1 MLRVSGMVF
10 QDRRDAG
17 RVLAREVAALP
28 DLKDGVVL
36 GLPRGGV
43 PVAFEVARACGL
55 PLDILVVRKL
65 GVPGQEELAMGAIA
79 SGGTVVLNPDIL
91 RSTRIS
97 EETLRSVVERAKQEM
112 ERQEHAFRGGREAS
126 GIEGR
131 TVILVDDGLAT
142 GASMRA
148 AIGAVKTRAR
158 QVIVAV
164 PVGAKSTCD
173 QLRSEVDRVVCTLM
187 PEQFEAVGMFYRD
200 FDATSDEEVR
210 ALMRQGSGV
219 RDQGSETDEPENKTD
234 GANQGAPDAGI
245 TGQ

>member
-1 MLRVSGMVF
+1 MLRVSGVVF

-28 DLKDGVVL
+28 DLKDAVVL

-97 EETLRSVVERAKQEM
+97 EETLRVVVERAKQEM
-112 ERQEHAFRGGREAS
+112 ERQEHAFREGRGALE
-126 GIEGR
+126 IEGR

-148 AIGAVKTRAR
+148 AIGAVKPQAR

-173 QLRSEVDRVVCTLM
+173 ELAGEVDRLICVAT
-187 PEQFEAVGMFYRD
+187 PEPFEAVGMFYID
-200 FDATSDEEVR
+200 FEPTTDEEVR
-210 ALMRQGSGV
+210 ALIRQGSGV
-219 RDQGSETDEPENKTD
+219 RDQGSGR
-234 GANQGAPDAGI
+234 GAKGPG
-245 TGQ
+245 T